1 MTTSIPGEEREYALL
16 LQAPGKMQQ
25 LIARFLSLLLTYR
38 YGLEIITANSFST
51 AYALTKEHGRQIRC
65 TFVVLQKKVDSQSS
79 IASLSRDGEIALFLV
94 LPQNLLEGQQ
104 EVLHRMENT
113 YYCSWEHALQG
124 DELSLHATI
133 TEAFSQS
140 DIGDLYQAV
149 ETLPFDQATQ
159 RIENRLKHLKT
170 LPTLPEV
177 ALRIMEMV
185 KDPQTSA
192 GTLQQT
198 VTSDPAIVHKLLQ
211 IVNSPLFAGTGHQG
225 GWTLQESL
233 VRLGRQRVGAIAQQ
247 VKLMNNLV
255 KPQTSQFNLQRFW
268 THSLTCA
275 FIADYLVQKNH
286 LPLVETISF
295 NDYWIG
301 ALLHDIGK
309 LVLGFFFWSHFEDII
324 VEMGER
330 GTSFRQ
336 AEQSLGDIAN
346 HEYLGKLMLMKSRVD
361 KLLVDAVSTHNTPGN
376 TPPPL
381 VCLVH
386 LANELSKELGKG
398 YMPDE
403 RAEYNPQ
410 VLNALQLSPS
420 DITRIASQL
429 QNQVAAEINTLVDHC
444 ID

>member
-1 MTTSIPGEEREYALL
+1 MTTPTTGTGREYALL
-16 LQAPGKMQQ
+16 VQAPGKTQQ
-25 LIARFLSLLLTYR
+25 LISRFLSLLLTYR

-51 AYALTKEHGRQIRC
+51 AYALTKEHGKQIRC
-65 TFVVLQKKVDSQSS
+65 TFVVLQKKVDSQNS
-79 IASLSRDGEIALFLV
+79 IASLSLDGDITLFLV
-94 LPQNLLEGQQ
+94 LPQILLEGQK
-104 EVLHRMENT
+104 EVLHRMDGIYFCPWEN
-113 YYCSWEHALQG
+113 ALKG
-124 DELSLHATI
+124 DEHSLHATI
-133 TEAFSQS
+133 TKAFSQT

-149 ETLPFDQATQ
+149 ENLPYEQATQ

-211 IVNSPLFAGTGHQG
+211 IVNSPLFAGSGHQG

-247 VKLMNNLV
+247 VKLMNNLI
-255 KPQTSQFNLQRFW
+255 KPQSSQFNIERFW
-268 THSLTCA
+268 AHSLTSA
-275 FIADYLVQKNH
+275 FIADYLVQKKH
-286 LPLVETISF
+286 LKLAEPIPF

-309 LVLGFFFWSHFEDII
+309 LILGFFFWSHFEDII
-324 VEMGER
+324 VEMSDNH
-330 GTSFRQ
+330 TSFRL
-336 AEQSLGDIAN
+336 AEQNLGDVAN
-346 HEYLGKLMLMKSRVD
+346 HEYLGKLLLMKSRVG
-361 KLLVDAVSTHNTPGN
+361 KLLVDAVSMHDTPGDA
-376 TPPPL
+376 PPPL

-398 YMPDE
+398 YTPDE
-403 RAEYNPQ
+403 RPSYNPQ
-410 VLNALQLSPS
+410 VLKALKLTTA
-420 DITRIASQL
+420 DIKRISL
-429 QNQVAAEINTLVDHC
+429 GLEGQVAAEINTLVNHC